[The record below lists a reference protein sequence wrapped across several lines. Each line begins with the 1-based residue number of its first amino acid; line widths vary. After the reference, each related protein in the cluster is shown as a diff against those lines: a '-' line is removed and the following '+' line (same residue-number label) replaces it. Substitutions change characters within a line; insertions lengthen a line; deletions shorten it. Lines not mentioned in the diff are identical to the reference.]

1 MKISRLYLE
10 QKNGVTNLKKVGIFC
25 LVFSLIWSSCGIRTF
40 FKPDAPATKTIVN
53 KPVTG
58 NTSAEAYI
66 EQFKNIA
73 IQEMNANGIPASITL
88 AQGLLESGNGK
99 SDLAVQ
105 ANNHFGIKCAGD
117 WNGKTILKNDDTEN
131 ECFRVYKTPEDSYKD
146 HSEFLKR
153 KRYAALFQLD
163 KNDYKSWAK
172 GLKEAGYATNPK
184 YPDLL
189 IGLIERYQLNRF
201 DLGEKAGEKIARET
215 KVEAE
220 IKSNNTVAP
229 NTEAIKATVK
239 MVIYEVK
246 ANDSLAGIA
255 QRFGVSVEKLK
266 QANGLSGE
274 TINLGQ
280 LLVIAN

>member
-1 MKISRLYLE
+1 MK
-10 QKNGVTNLKKVGIFC
+10 NVGVIC
-25 LVFSLIWSSCGIRTF
+25 LVFSLFGSSCGIRTF
-40 FKPDAPATKTIVN
+40 FKPDAPATKTIFN

-58 NTSAEAYI
+58 NTTAQAYI

-73 IQEMNANGIPASITL
+73 IQEMNTNGIPASITL

-117 WNGKTILKNDDTEN
+117 WNGKTILKNDDAEN
-131 ECFRVYKTPEDSYKD
+131 ECFRVYKTPEESYKD

-163 KNDYKSWAK
+163 KNDYKSWAR

-201 DLGEKAGEKIARET
+201 DVGEKAGEKIARET

-220 IKSNNTVAP
+220 IKSNNAVAP

-255 QRFGVSVEKLK
+255 QRFGISVEKLK

-274 TINLGQ
+274 TINRGQ

>member
-1 MKISRLYLE
+1 MKIRLLLYNFL
-10 QKNGVTNLKKVGIFC
+10 IAIISI
-25 LVFSLIWSSCGIRTF
+25 VFSKANAQNTMNTRDYIDS
-40 FKPDAPATKTIVN
+40 FKQAAM
-53 KPVTG
+53 
-58 NTSAEAYI
+58 
-66 EQFKNIA
+66 
-73 IQEMNANGIPASITL
+73 QEMRVHGVPASITL
-88 AQGLLESGNGK
+88 GQGVLESASGNSK
-99 SDLAVQ
+99 LSREC
-105 ANNHFGIKCAGD
+105 NNHFGIKCAGD
-117 WNGKTILKNDDTEN
+117 WTGKTILKNDDSEN
-131 ECFRVYKTPEDSYKD
+131 ECFRVYKTPEESYKD

-220 IKSNNTVAP
+220 IKSNNAVAP

-280 LLVIAN
+280 LLIIAN

>member
-1 MKISRLYLE
+1 MK
-10 QKNGVTNLKKVGIFC
+10 K
-25 LVFSLIWSSCGIRTF
+25 LVALCFLVSVLGSSCGIRTF
-40 FKPDAPATKTIVN
+40 FKSDAPATKTIIN

-58 NTSAEAYI
+58 NTTAEAYI

-99 SDLAVQ
+99 SELAVQ

-117 WNGKTILKNDDTEN
+117 WTGKSILKDDDTKN
-131 ECFRVYKTPEDSYKD
+131 ECFRVYKTAEESYKD

-153 KRYAALFQLD
+153 KRYASLFQLD

-201 DLGEKAGEKIARET
+201 DVGEKVGEKIARET

-220 IKSNNTVAP
+220 IKSNNAVAP
-229 NTEAIKATVK
+229 NTEAIKAPVK

>member
-1 MKISRLYLE
+1 MNRV
-10 QKNGVTNLKKVGIFC
+10 GVIY
-25 LVFSLIWSSCGIRTF
+25 LVFWLLWSSCGIRTF
-40 FKPDAPATKTIVN
+40 FKRDAPAIKTIATI
-53 KPVTG
+53 PGT
-58 NTSAEAYI
+58 TISIAEAYI
-66 EQFKNIA
+66 DQFKNIA

-117 WNGKTILKNDDTEN
+117 WTGKTILKNDDTEN

-153 KRYAALFQLD
+153 KRYATLFQLD

-201 DLGEKAGEKIARET
+201 DVGEKAREKMAREN

-220 IKSNNTVAP
+220 IKSNNAVAS
-229 NTEAIKATVK
+229 NTEAIKAPIK

-255 QRFGVSVEKLK
+255 QRFKVSVEKLK

-280 LLVIAN
+280 LLIITN

>member
-1 MKISRLYLE
+1 M
-10 QKNGVTNLKKVGIFC
+10 KKVGIFC
-25 LVFSLIWSSCGIRTF
+25 LVFSLLESSCGIRTF
-40 FKPDAPATKTIVN
+40 FQPDAPATKTIVN

-58 NTSAEAYI
+58 NTTAEAYI

-73 IQEMNANGIPASITL
+73 IKEMNANGIPASITL

-99 SDLAVQ
+99 SDLATQ

-131 ECFRVYKTPEDSYKD
+131 ECFRVYKTPEESYKD

-189 IGLIERYQLNRF
+189 IGIIERYQLNRF
-201 DLGEKAGEKIARET
+201 DVGEKAGKKIARET

-220 IKSNNTVAP
+220 IKSNSAIAP

-255 QRFGVSVEKLK
+255 QRFGISVEKLK

>member
-1 MKISRLYLE
+1 MKKI
-10 QKNGVTNLKKVGIFC
+10 GIVC
-25 LVFSLIWSSCGIRTF
+25 LVFSLLVSSCGIRTF
-40 FKPDAPATKTIVN
+40 FKPDAPASKTIAT
-53 KPVTG
+53 KPGAT
-58 NTSAEAYI
+58 NTNAEAYI
-66 EQFKNIA
+66 DQFKQIA

-117 WNGKTILKNDDTEN
+117 WAGKTILKNDDTEN
-131 ECFRVYKTPEDSYKD
+131 ECFRVYKNPEDSYKD

-153 KRYAALFQLD
+153 KRYAALFELD

-201 DLGEKAGEKIARET
+201 DVGEKAGEKIARES
-215 KVEAE
+215 KVATE
-220 IKSNNTVAP
+220 IKTNTSEAP
-229 NTEAIKATVK
+229 NTEAIKAPVK

-255 QRFGVSVEKLK
+255 QRFKVSVEKLK
-266 QANGLSGE
+266 QTNALSSE
-274 TINLGQ
+274 TVYLGQ

>member
-1 MKISRLYLE
+1 MRKLFAL
-10 QKNGVTNLKKVGIFC
+10 C
-25 LVFSLIWSSCGIRTF
+25 LLFSVIGSSCGIRTF
-40 FKPDAPATKTIVN
+40 FKPDAPVAKPIGTIN
-53 KPVTG
+53 A
-58 NTSAEAYI
+58 SAESYI
-66 EQFKNIA
+66 EQFKQIA

-117 WNGKTILKNDDTEN
+117 WTGKTMLKDDDTKN
-131 ECFRVYKTPEDSYKD
+131 ECFRVYKTPEESYKD

-153 KRYAALFQLD
+153 KRYVTLFQLD

-201 DLGEKAGEKIARET
+201 DIGEKAGEKIARET

-220 IKSNNTVAP
+220 IKSINAVAP
-229 NTEAIKATVK
+229 NTEAIKAPVK

-246 ANDSLAGIA
+246 TNDSLAGIA
-255 QRFGVSVEKLK
+255 QRFGISIEKLK

-274 TINLGQ
+274 TINSGQ